1 MRDIESLKQRI
12 EAAEKHNS
20 STELAR
26 SRESEALMDMWH
38 KIRTR
43 FTEQE
48 DEIARYRVRL
58 EEMSEKNAELGRMV
72 DDLLET
78 VEGNLNRSRDESVP
92 RIANLAEELLS
103 SEPSPFAMPEES
115 EDRSEVDS
123 FSEALMS
130 VSDDGNEDSHTE
142 PAPEP
147 MPEPARVETAVPDP
161 EIVRSVLDL
170 IASDDNDR
178 AASGDNME
186 TPQAES
192 DFVIGETLSDGIR
205 DIISRVENMSSSV
218 QAETLAASPAPAP
231 TPEPEA
237 SAPEAPSVDDP
248 DAQSDEFLSEL
259 LGALK
264 SADAEPEPTPPS
276 QQDDALDQE
285 LREIESLRNE
295 LSGLRDRLST
305 SG

>member
-20 STELAR
+20 SSELAR

-58 EEMSEKNAELGRMV
+58 EEMSEKNSDLGRMV
-72 DDLLET
+72 DDLLAT
-78 VEGNLNRSRDESVP
+78 VEANLDRSRDESVP
-92 RIANLAEELLS
+92 RIAGLAEELLA
-103 SEPSPFAMPEES
+103 SEPSSFALPEEIADQS
-115 EDRSEVDS
+115 EADS

-130 VSDDGNEDSHTE
+130 VSIDNNEEIHTE
-142 PAPEP
+142 RGPELT
-147 MPEPARVETAVPDP
+147 PEFARIENVVPDP

-170 IASDDNDR
+170 IAADDADIASSSDTR
-178 AASGDNME
+178 EPAPE
-186 TPQAES
+186 ES
-192 DFVIGETLSDGIR
+192 RSAVNESLSDGIR
-205 DIISRVENMSSSV
+205 DIISRVESMSSSV
-218 QAETLAASPAPAP
+218 QDVDPDPAPAP
-231 TPEPEA
+231 APAPAIATKA
-237 SAPEAPSVDDP
+237 SAPVTPPADDVDT
-248 DAQSDEFLSEL
+248 QSDEFLSEL

-264 SADAEPEPTPPS
+264 SSDEEPTPPS
-276 QQDDALDQE
+276 KQDDVLEQE

-305 SG
+305 GG